1 MGIVDIV
8 LFPFYVLLFYLF
20 FAARRKKITDPILKR
35 YHLHGFWIKIFS
47 CIAFTLF
54 NYYVYIGD
62 SLVLYYD
69 EGVHLQK
76 LILKDITQI
85 KWLFTAGIN
94 FDQNLL
100 FNTLNRG
107 YFVSE
112 SNFFIAKLVT
122 VFSFFSFGS
131 YSIINLVFSLISFS
145 GVWRLFK
152 FFYELYPHLHK
163 KLAIAIIYLPTFIFW
178 SSGILKDPICTAMIG
193 FLTYAMY
200 SMVVKKESIIKNSLV
215 IMLSGYTLGLVKSY
229 ILVSYVPFLVLFI
242 LLLKLKMLQK
252 VSSKIFLLLSLAV
265 LGLIGFLVVADRLQE
280 EMGSLAFD
288 KISESV
294 QQTQSNFINMADLAE
309 SSFSLGVDFD
319 GSPGSLVKMA
329 PAAIN
334 ATLFRPYIWESKKI
348 STLLS
353 SLESLALM
361 LLTLY
366 VLVKAGITTFIG
378 SILKSPAIMYCF
390 LFSILFAVFVGATTL
405 NFGTLVRYKIP
416 CMPFYI
422 IAMVLILERKK
433 ALIIKAAEKK
443 EKKLLEAALK
453 NTVTH

>member
-1 MGIVDIV
+1 MGIVDLI

-20 FAARRKKITDPILKR
+20 FAARRKKIIDPILKK

-69 EGVHLQK
+69 EGVHLQQ
-76 LILKDITQI
+76 LILNDASHI
-85 KWLFTAGIN
+85 KWLFTAGKN

-100 FNTLNRG
+100 FNTLNKG
-107 YFVSE
+107 YFISD
-112 SNFFIAKLVT
+112 SNFFIAKLVCI
-122 VFSFFSFGS
+122 FSFFSFGS
-131 YSIINLVFSLISFS
+131 YSIINLIFSLISFT

-163 KLAIAIIYLPTFIFW
+163 KLAIAIIYLPTFVFW

-200 SMVVKKESIIKNSLV
+200 SMVIKKEAIIKNSFAIV
-215 IMLSGYTLGLVKSY
+215 LSAYVLGLVKSY
-229 ILVSYVPFLVLFI
+229 ILVSYLPFLVLFI
-242 LLLKLKMLQK
+242 LLLKLKMLQH
-252 VSSKIFLLLSLAV
+252 VSSKIFLLLSLLF
-265 LGLIGFLVVADRLQE
+265 LGLLGSLVVADRLQE

-309 SSFSLGVDFD
+309 SSFSLGVEFD

-334 ATLFRPYIWESKKI
+334 ATLFRPYIWESKKV

-366 VLVKAGITTFIG
+366 VLFKVGITTFIG
-378 SILKSPAIMYCF
+378 SIFKSPAILYCF
-390 LFSILFAVFVGATTL
+390 FFSILFAVFVGATTL

-422 IAMVLILERKK
+422 IAMLLILERKK
-433 ALIIKAAEKK
+433 ALLIKAALKK
-443 EKKLLEAALK
+443 EMAKNEHLLAKK
-453 NTVTH
+453 